1 MNSFLCLVI
10 PIDYIVRPSD
20 PIYAIWC
27 TEIGG
32 ESFPVTPGY
41 QIGQFPPDEGPQ
53 NIFDLNNQTKYF
65 CYGKYAAD
73 HYFDEK
79 AWFRVGFFVTPS
91 RGITCALGFY
101 FCTANDFPER
111 DPMMITIEGSNE
123 TDPMIGSN
131 WTLIYN
137 GSSGLEID
145 PGRNSCGIE
154 QQILNDKWFSTYRIL
169 VTKTRDESDGAQYS
183 QFYFFGH

>member
-1 MNSFLCLVI
+1 
-10 PIDYIVRPSD
+10 
-20 PIYAIWC
+20 
-27 TEIGG
+27 
-32 ESFPVTPGY
+32 
-41 QIGQFPPDEGPQ
+41 
-53 NIFDLNNQTKYF
+53 
-65 CYGKYAAD
+65 
-73 HYFDEK
+73 
-79 AWFRVGFFVTPS
+79 
-91 RGITCALGFY
+91 ALGFY

-137 GSSGLEID
+137 GPSGLEID

-154 QQILNDKWFSTYRIL
+154 QHILNDKWFSTYRIL